1 MNVLN
6 IEIDDRTTLRPP
18 NLKHFASPPEGIVLH
33 YPIAIDFDA
42 MVQLTFPIV
51 PWTGNVI
58 HEFGASYR
66 RLLLKNASIPC
77 VQRIDLIFHNIDVYM
92 I

>member
-51 PWTGNVI
+51 P
-58 HEFGASYR
+58 
-66 RLLLKNASIPC
+66 
-77 VQRIDLIFHNIDVYM
+77 
-92 I
+92 